1 MVIFTKDLWQPYLFA
16 ASYIGMAAIA
26 ALAGCVLIF
35 LKIPKPSAHSRAN
48 AGRPL
53 GEIARTPRFIVAVVC
68 GVAAYSMMNLV
79 MTSAPLAMVD
89 CGHSITDSTL
99 GLQWHLLGMFAPSF
113 ITGSLITRFG
123 VFRIMALG
131 FATII
136 AAALTGIA
144 GITVAH
150 FWVALALLGI
160 GWNFLFVGATTLVT
174 QAHRP
179 EERNKV
185 QSFNDFLIFGT
196 MAIGSFASGKVLA
209 TLGERKGRV
218 SLSATAMRSLLD
230 GIASRL
236 EESREISRYMIGL
249 LIFLGLLGTFWGL
262 LDTVS
267 AVSGVIASLTTATD
281 TGAMF
286 NSLRDGLQR
295 PLGGMGTAFGTSL
308 FGLAGS
314 LVLGFLD
321 LQAGQAQNRFY
332 NDLEEWLSS
341 MTRLGS
347 TGGTSD
353 EQSVPQF
360 IQALLEQTADNLENL
375 QRTMARFDE
384 GRAQN
389 TGAMTALVERLTAL
403 TDQMRTEQAL
413 ISRLAENQNDLKPL
427 LQRLSDATAKG
438 EIGRAHV

>member
-1 MVIFTKDLWQPYLFA
+1 MSVIAEPSTVLIDDRLAKRNALVLAVAQGLAGGNNTVIVSTGGIVGAMLAPDRGLATLTISTMVFGMWIGTVPVGILSKRYGRRFALQIGTLSGVLAGLICCAAVLIGSFYLFLCGSICAGFYAANHQSYRFAATDTASDAFKPKAIAWVLAGGVAAGFIGPQMVIFTKDLWQPYLFA

-160 GWNFLFVGATTLVT
+160 GWNFAFIGATTLVT

-209 TLGERKGRV
+209 TLGW
-218 SLSATAMRSLLD
+218 SAVNEVVFPPVL
-230 GIASRL
+230 IAV
-236 EESREISRYMIGL
+236 
-249 LIFLGLLGTFWGL
+249 GLLGW
-262 LDTVS
+262 
-267 AVSGVIASLTTATD
+267 
-281 TGAMF
+281 
-286 NSLRDGLQR
+286 
-295 PLGGMGTAFGTSL
+295 
-308 FGLAGS
+308 
-314 LVLGFLD
+314 LVLRERR
-321 LQAGQAQNRFY
+321 AR
-332 NDLEEWLSS
+332 
-341 MTRLGS
+341 
-347 TGGTSD
+347 
-353 EQSVPQF
+353 
-360 IQALLEQTADNLENL
+360 TA
-375 QRTMARFDE
+375 
-384 GRAQN
+384 
-389 TGAMTALVERLTAL
+389 
-403 TDQMRTEQAL
+403 
-413 ISRLAENQNDLKPL
+413 
-427 LQRLSDATAKG
+427 
-438 EIGRAHV
+438 

>member
-1 MVIFTKDLWQPYLFA
+1 MSVIAEPSTVLIDDRLAKRNALVLAVAQGLAGGNNTVIVSTGGIVGAMLAPDRGLATLTISTMVFGMWIGTVPVGILSKRYGRRFALQIGTLSGVLAGLICCAAVLIGSFYLFLCGSICAGFYAANHQSYRFAATDTASDAFKPKAIAWVLAGGVAAGFIGPQMVIFTKDLWQPYLFA

-35 LKIPKPSAHSRAN
+35 LKIPRPSAHSRAN

-160 GWNFLFVGATTLVT
+160 GWNFAFIGATTLVT

-209 TLGERKGRV
+209 TLGW
-218 SLSATAMRSLLD
+218 SAVNEVVFPPVL
-230 GIASRL
+230 IAV
-236 EESREISRYMIGL
+236 
-249 LIFLGLLGTFWGL
+249 GLLGW
-262 LDTVS
+262 
-267 AVSGVIASLTTATD
+267 
-281 TGAMF
+281 
-286 NSLRDGLQR
+286 
-295 PLGGMGTAFGTSL
+295 
-308 FGLAGS
+308 
-314 LVLGFLD
+314 LVLRERR
-321 LQAGQAQNRFY
+321 AR
-332 NDLEEWLSS
+332 
-341 MTRLGS
+341 
-347 TGGTSD
+347 
-353 EQSVPQF
+353 
-360 IQALLEQTADNLENL
+360 TA
-375 QRTMARFDE
+375 
-384 GRAQN
+384 
-389 TGAMTALVERLTAL
+389 
-403 TDQMRTEQAL
+403 
-413 ISRLAENQNDLKPL
+413 
-427 LQRLSDATAKG
+427 
-438 EIGRAHV
+438 

>member
-1 MVIFTKDLWQPYLFA
+1 MLIGSFYLFLCGSICAGFYAANHQSYRFAATDTASDAFKPKAIAWVLAGGVAAGFIGPQMVIFTKDLWQPYLFA

-35 LKIPKPSAHSRAN
+35 LKIPRPSAHSRAN

-160 GWNFLFVGATTLVT
+160 GWNFAFIGATTLVT

-209 TLGERKGRV
+209 TLGW
-218 SLSATAMRSLLD
+218 SAVNEVVFPPVL
-230 GIASRL
+230 IAV
-236 EESREISRYMIGL
+236 
-249 LIFLGLLGTFWGL
+249 GLLGW
-262 LDTVS
+262 
-267 AVSGVIASLTTATD
+267 
-281 TGAMF
+281 
-286 NSLRDGLQR
+286 
-295 PLGGMGTAFGTSL
+295 
-308 FGLAGS
+308 
-314 LVLGFLD
+314 LVLRERR
-321 LQAGQAQNRFY
+321 AR
-332 NDLEEWLSS
+332 
-341 MTRLGS
+341 
-347 TGGTSD
+347 
-353 EQSVPQF
+353 
-360 IQALLEQTADNLENL
+360 TA
-375 QRTMARFDE
+375 
-384 GRAQN
+384 
-389 TGAMTALVERLTAL
+389 
-403 TDQMRTEQAL
+403 
-413 ISRLAENQNDLKPL
+413 
-427 LQRLSDATAKG
+427 
-438 EIGRAHV
+438 